1 MSSTVVALLREFRG
15 LKVTPGVPSRRR
27 TCVCANSMK
36 YSWLRWRAFVWRVH
50 ADVRG
55 HVTGL
60 DQVSLDDDRAA
71 VFSAV
76 VDTERELIASEGASL
91 CSVCLRSEGG
101 EVRHV
106 LDVPHLR

>member
-1 MSSTVVALLREFRG
+1 
-15 LKVTPGVPSRRR
+15 
-27 TCVCANSMK
+27 
-36 YSWLRWRAFVWRVH
+36 
-50 ADVRG
+50 
-55 HVTGL
+55 
-60 DQVSLDDDRAA
+60 

-91 CSVCLRSEGG
+91 CSVCLWSERG